1 MVNFG
6 AHGLTLIFPSYLR
19 PAQPF
24 CIGLMISIGLS
35 FKRRD
40 FVAKAPS
47 TQYLAKQRCLL
58 MTDSK
63 QLLTGDCEYHHPS
76 LRRDKP
82 THVEGNSNECSN
94 ISGGR

>member
-6 AHGLTLIFPSYLR
+6 AHGVDAYFSFVPPP

-40 FVAKAPS
+40 FAAKAPS
-47 TQYLAKQRCLL
+47 TQYLAKERRLL

-63 QLLTGDCEYHHPS
+63 QLLTGDCEYHPPH
-76 LRRDKP
+76 LR
-82 THVEGNSNECSN
+82 
-94 ISGGR
+94 GG